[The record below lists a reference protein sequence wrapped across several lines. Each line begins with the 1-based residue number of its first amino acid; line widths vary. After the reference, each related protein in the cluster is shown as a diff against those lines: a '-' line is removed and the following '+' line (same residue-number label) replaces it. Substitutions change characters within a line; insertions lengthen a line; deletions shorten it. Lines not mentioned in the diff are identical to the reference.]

1 MSALEQGAIEEYL
14 AFACR
19 LAEIAGAVIMPHFRA
34 QIDVENKAARGY
46 DPVTIADKSAEEAI
60 RREIARAY
68 PAHGI
73 VGEEQGSASGT
84 GNFTWVID
92 PIDGTRSFI
101 LGQLHW
107 GTMIALND
115 GTRPIIGVVHQ
126 PYVGETFVG
135 APGRAE
141 LRRAG
146 VVHAM
151 KTRRCGRLEDAALG
165 TTHPDVFRRRA
176 ERAAFDLIASKAL
189 QTRYGGDCYSYCL
202 LAAGLIDLVIESSL
216 GTYDVQPLVPII
228 EGAGGVITNWSGGT
242 PYAGGQVVAAGDP
255 ELHRAALAILSLA
268 AS

>member
-1 MSALEQGAIEEYL
+1 MSAHEQSAIDEYL

-19 LAEIAGAVIMPHFRA
+19 LAEIAGAAIMPHFRA
-34 QIDVENKAARGY
+34 QIEVENKAARGY
-46 DPVTIADKSAEEAI
+46 DPVTIADKSAEDAI

-68 PAHGI
+68 PDHGI
-73 VGEEQGSASGT
+73 VGEEQGAAAGA
-84 GNFTWVID
+84 GNFTWIID

-115 GTRPIIGVVHQ
+115 GARPILGVVHQ

-135 APGRAE
+135 IPGRAE

-146 VVHAM
+146 VTQRLR
-151 KTRRCGRLEDAALG
+151 TRRCGRLGDAALAS
-165 TTHPDVFRRRA
+165 THPDMFHRGT
-176 ERAAFDLIASKAL
+176 ERAAFNLVASCTR

-202 LAAGLIDLVIESSL
+202 LAAGLIDLVIESGL
-216 GTYDVQPLVPII
+216 KTYDVQPLVPII
-228 EGAGGVITNWSGGT
+228 EGAGGVITDWKGAA
-242 PYAGGQVVAAGDP
+242 PYAGGQVIAAGDP
-255 ELHRAALAILSLA
+255 ELHRAALAILSFA